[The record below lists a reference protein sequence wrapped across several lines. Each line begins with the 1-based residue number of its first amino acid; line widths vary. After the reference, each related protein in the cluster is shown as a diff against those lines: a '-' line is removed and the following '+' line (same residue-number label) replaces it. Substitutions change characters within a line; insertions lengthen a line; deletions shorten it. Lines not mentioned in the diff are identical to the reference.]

1 MKKRFIIT
9 GIIVLLT
16 MLNLTP
22 SNASENQ
29 TPSTHS
35 SDVLQAQ
42 AAKYAEIIELLK
54 KQIKLEENQ
63 LSEIEKAYQSI
74 TKDPKTGS
82 TQMDMTSFFLQNPET
97 LYNDSQLSRSSYQK
111 VLEDEGKVSG
121 TFDSMGKAV
130 FARLQYMSS
139 IDKAITL
146 KSFENVKNRFDYL
159 KNLLD
164 ELPTKNDL
172 KSIADLQT
180 HIDGAL
186 ALIENESIKMQM
198 ITHLRNAERNL
209 IKFKRREID
218 LKFFDIKAKN
228 MPTIR

>member
-1 MKKRFIIT
+1 MKKRFVIT

-22 SNASENQ
+22 SNADENQ
-29 TPSTHS
+29 TLSSHS

-42 AAKYAEIIELLK
+42 AAKYTKIIELLK
-54 KQIKLEENQ
+54 KQISLEENQ
-63 LSEIEKAYQSI
+63 LLEIEKTYQSI
-74 TKDPKTGS
+74 TKNPQTGS
-82 TQMDMTSFFLQNPET
+82 QQADMTSFFLQNPGS
-97 LYNDSQLSRSSYQK
+97 LYKDSQLSRESYKK
-111 VLEDEGKVSG
+111 VLEEEGKISG
-121 TFDSMGKAV
+121 TFDSMGKAI
-130 FARLQYMSS
+130 FGRLQYMSS
-139 IDKAITL
+139 VDKAITL

-209 IKFKRREID
+209 IKFKRREMD
-218 LKFFDIKAKN
+218 LKFFDNQAKS